1 MMNYQ
6 EQAQLNAELS
16 PVKSPIFATIGA
28 VYPDGVTL
36 IFDGE
41 TAETTKRYRVNTTNS
56 YAPGDRVKLLKISGT
71 YVVEYIVG
79 KTGGG
84 ETINPYSDALII
96 CPFNNSL
103 ANLKDQTYN
112 LNKATGSANPVY
124 TDSTFHGAKCLT
136 LPSGFRLDGPA
147 AMAAKLNANFTL
159 TAWIYYA
166 STGTPSY
173 PAYRRIFWANT
184 SGYVSFPEISIS
196 GSTSSNKLVM
206 PGGVTSV
213 AAYHGAWHWICITR
227 SANGMR
233 LFIDR
238 NSEII
243 LSTIGAS
250 LNFTTGLRVSELAY
264 ALNGNIA
271 YLCFWDRILTDA
283 EMSFLWNNGEG
294 NFAA

>member
-6 EQAQLNAELS
+6 DQARLKAELS
-16 PVKSPIFATIGA
+16 PVKSPLFAIIGT
-28 VYPDGVTL
+28 VHDDGVSL

-41 TAETTKRYRVNTTNS
+41 TVETAKHYKINTANS
-56 YAPGDRVKLLKISGT
+56 YVAGDRVKLLKISGT

-84 ETINPYSDALII
+84 EAINPYSDALII

-136 LPSGFRLDGPA
+136 LPSGFRLDAPA
-147 AMAAKLNANFTL
+147 AMAAKLNSPFTL

-166 STGTPSY
+166 NTGTPSY
-173 PAYRRIFWANT
+173 PAYRRVLWATT
-184 SGYVSFPEISIS
+184 SVYVPFPEISFS
-196 GSTSSNKLVM
+196 GSASTNRLVM
-206 PGGVTSV
+206 PGSASS
-213 AAYHGAWHWICITR
+213 AAEYHSTWHWICITR
-227 SANGMR
+227 SADGMR

-238 NSEII
+238 TSEVI
-243 LSTIGAS
+243 LSTAGAS